1 MDDEVR
7 MLGGRPVL
15 LCSDQ
20 GPRIC
25 READALDV
33 IGALWGREVDWLVLP
48 KARLGP
54 DFLRLRT
61 GLAGAVIQKFVTYR
75 VRLAIVGDLSV
86 EVAESDALRDF
97 VRESNAGGH
106 VWFVP
111 DIAAL
116 EERLNKLG
124 QTFSSRPEPPDGGR
138 RAHDD
143 S

>member
-1 MDDEVR
+1 MADEVR

-15 LCSDQ
+15 LCADE

-25 READALDV
+25 READALDL
-33 IGALWGREVDWLVLP
+33 IGGLWGQEVDWLALP
-48 KARLGP
+48 AARLGP

-75 VRLAIVGDLSV
+75 VRLAIVGDLS
-86 EVAESDALRDF
+86 AEISKSDALGDF

-111 DIAAL
+111 DLAAL
-116 EERLNKLG
+116 EQRLIEAHA
-124 QTFSSRPEPPDGGR
+124 FSSHPR
-138 RAHDD
+138 
-143 S
+143 